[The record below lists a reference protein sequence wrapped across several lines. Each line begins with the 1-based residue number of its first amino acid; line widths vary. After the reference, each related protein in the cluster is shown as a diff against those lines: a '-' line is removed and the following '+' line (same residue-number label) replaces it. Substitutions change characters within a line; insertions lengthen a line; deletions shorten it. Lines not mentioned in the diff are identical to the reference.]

1 MDFIQENITTIHDF
15 KMDEGIIA
23 SRLEKSVTKRPM
35 TLLIPMLY
43 EEIYGESIE
52 RIIEEVNRTTYLT
65 NVIIAL
71 AADDE
76 EKYLEVKHFLS
87 HLTIPHLIIWCN
99 GPAVEQV
106 LEDLK
111 ERGLDITSFSCKGK
125 DTWIALGVASLD
137 SYTIAMHD
145 ADIVSYS
152 KSLLSKLFY
161 PVVEPDLDFV
171 FNKGYYSRI
180 DMDQLVMYGRV
191 FRLLMRE
198 TRYLI

>member
-1 MDFIQENITTIHDF
+1 
-15 KMDEGIIA
+15 
-23 SRLEKSVTKRPM
+23 M

-43 EEIYGESIE
+43 
-52 RIIEEVNRTTYLT
+52 
-65 NVIIAL
+65 
-71 AADDE
+71 E

-99 GPAVEQV
+99 GPAVKQV

-161 PVVEPDLDFV
+161 PIVETDLDFV

-180 DMDQLVMYGRV
+180 DTDRRVMYGRV
-191 FRLLMRE
+191 FRLMLDPLLNSLFEKVDGKSRFLQYLC
-198 TRYLI
+198 TFRYPLAGEFSMTADLALNVRIPGD